1 MKRFRIKFKSPI
13 FIIASLLAIVMTLG
27 MFPTTVAADGGD
39 VSEITSV
46 TLNKKKTE
54 LTIEISLA
62 KDYVKENKSASIYVF
77 EILPYQT
84 EDGISSLTPVKS
96 VKVSENITVKI
107 PFVNGNA
114 TRLYS
119 KFVVAEKIADGS
131 YRTVTNARYVD
142 NVTVLA
148 ENTEV
153 FPTRSSKK
161 GLQFES
167 FSDAQQLGVAH
178 TVIDVPINEYMVS
191 PDSEDGDSFIYDGIT
206 FYVRKSKMALLDHRV
221 KTYTDAG
228 INVYFN
234 IILTAPYDLP
244 HAVIGELYGDLTSP
258 EASQYAIN
266 TKSESGMKIY
276 QAFVD
281 YLAAH
286 YTRADRAYGF
296 VPAMILGFEV
306 NSTWTWNDLSVTE
319 LDAQVDAYAAA
330 FRVLYTAMTS
340 HYSGGRVYISL
351 GNNFNAG
358 VSGPDGD
365 VHPDYG
371 YPTKDYLDLFA
382 AKIKGCGDIPW
393 GLAINPYPSD
403 RALIEYW
410 SDASARD
417 AFETSF
423 ITMKNIGTLT
433 RYMHDESLL
442 YGTEPRSI
450 IISELGI
457 PGNPENEGEMAMQA
471 AAYALAYYTAAQNED
486 IDAFIYSTHSDS
498 VDDGNF
504 CGLWT
509 EQTPAAKKPIYNVF
523 SLIDTAESENA
534 TAFVKQTAGNG
545 AYNLFMPEN
554 VDYKVFDKR
563 TVVPAVSAHST
574 DFDRGY
580 KDKKILDLTAGS
592 LQSFYPSDG
601 AEYVELRPFGEG
613 SKTMLYAKLGAAPTV
628 YKGISNTSF
637 APEAFENAHYITLRI
652 MADAPAGADN
662 VSVMVR
668 LQNNGDGVN
677 NTVIYEGEITLKTNV
692 WTDVSFK
699 IKDFSQKTD
708 GNVDLMKLW
717 VRSVDST
724 PMEGEYGLWLEN
736 VTIHTKGGKSILGWI
751 FTILLI
757 FILLIVAAYA
767 ALVVRAQM
775 IRKKRRAAAAARRRE
790 ALRQQQMSQT
800 RTMYPPQYTGQI
812 PHGNDNNR
820 MR

>member
-1 MKRFRIKFKSPI
+1 MNRFRIKFKSPI
-13 FIIASLLAIVMTLG
+13 FIIASLITAVMIFC
-27 MFPTTVAADGGD
+27 MFPTAVLADGGD

-54 LTIEISLA
+54 LTLEISLA
-62 KDYVKENKSASIYVF
+62 KDYVKENKSANVHIF
-77 EILPYQT
+77 EILPYQS
-84 EDGISSLTPVKS
+84 ENDINSLAPVKS
-96 VKVSENITVKI
+96 AKVGEKMTVKL
-107 PFVNGNA
+107 PFVNGNMN
-114 TRLYS
+114 RLYS
-119 KFVVAEKIADGS
+119 KFVVAEKVADGS
-131 YRTVTNARYVD
+131 FRAVTNARYID
-142 NVTVLA
+142 NTSMLA
-148 ENTEV
+148 ENTEA
-153 FPTRSSKK
+153 FPEKSSKK
-161 GLQFES
+161 GLLVEN

-178 TVIDVPINEYMVS
+178 TIIDVPINEYMLWENS
-191 PDSEDGDSFIYDGIT
+191 DDALSFIYNAQT

-234 IILTAPYDLP
+234 IILTEPYDLP
-244 HAVIGELYGDLTSP
+244 HALFGELYGDLTSP

-266 TKSESGMKIY
+266 ANSETGMKLF

-306 NSTWTWNDLSVTE
+306 NSTWTWNNLALTDIES
-319 LDAQVDAYAAA
+319 QVDAYIAAL
-330 FRVLYTAMTS
+330 RVLYTAMTS
-340 HYSGGRVYISL
+340 HYSEGRVYISL
-351 GNNFNAG
+351 GNNFCAG

-365 VHPDYG
+365 IHPDYG
-371 YPTKDYLDLFA
+371 YPAKDYLDLFA
-382 AKIKGCGDIPW
+382 TKIKECGDIPW
-393 GLAINPYPSD
+393 GLAVNPYPSD

-410 SDASARD
+410 SDSSARD

-433 RYMHDESLL
+433 RYMHDQSLL
-442 YGTEPRSI
+442 YMSEPRSV
-450 IISELGI
+450 IISEFAI
-457 PGNPENEGEMAMQA
+457 PGNPESDGEMTMQA

-486 IDAFIYSTHSDS
+486 IDAFIYGTHADS
-498 VDDGNF
+498 IDEGNF

-509 EQTPAAKKPIYNVF
+509 EQNPAAKKPIYNVF

-554 VDYKVFDKR
+554 VDYKSFDKR

-601 AEYVELRPFGEG
+601 TEYVELRPFGDG
-613 SKTMLYAKLGAAPTV
+613 TKTMLYAKVGAVPTE

-637 APEAFENAHYITLRI
+637 APGAFENAHYITLRI
-652 MADAPAGADN
+652 MADTPAGADT
-662 VSVMVR
+662 VSVMLR
-668 LQNNGDGVN
+668 LQNDGDGVN
-677 NTVIYEGEITLKTNV
+677 NAVIYEGEVTLKANA

-699 IKDFSQKTD
+699 IKDFSNEIG

-717 VRSVDST
+717 VRTADSN
-724 PMEGEYGLWLEN
+724 PPEGEYGLWLEN
-736 VTIHTKGGKSILGWI
+736 VTIHTKGGMSVIGWI

-757 FILLIVAAYA
+757 FILLIVVAYA

-812 PHGNDNNR
+812 PRNNNNQ

>member
-1 MKRFRIKFKSPI
+1 MNRFRIKFKSPI
-13 FIIASLLAIVMTLG
+13 FIIASLLLVVMTFT
-27 MFPTTVAADGGD
+27 MFPMAVFADGED
-39 VSEITSV
+39 VSAITSV

-54 LTIEISLA
+54 LTLEISLA
-62 KDYVKENKSASIYVF
+62 KDYVKENKSANVHIF
-77 EILPYQT
+77 EIRPYQT
-84 EDGISSLTPVKS
+84 EADMSSLTPVKS

-107 PFVNGNA
+107 PFVDGNVN
-114 TRLYS
+114 RLYS

-148 ENTEV
+148 ENTEA
-153 FPTRSSKK
+153 FPDKSSKK
-161 GLQFES
+161 GLLIQN

-178 TVIDVPINEYMVS
+178 TIIDVPINEYMLW
-191 PDSEDGDSFIYDGIT
+191 ENGDDAQSFIYNAQT

-234 IILTAPYDLP
+234 IVLTAPYNLP
-244 HAVIGELYGDLTSP
+244 HAIIGELYGDLTSP

-266 TKSESGMKIY
+266 TKSEAGMKMY

-281 YLAAH
+281 YIAAH

-319 LDAQVDAYAAA
+319 LEAQVDAYAAA
-330 FRVLYTAMTS
+330 LRVLYTAMTS

-351 GNNFNAG
+351 GNNFCAG

-371 YPTKDYLDLFA
+371 HPAKDYLDLFA
-382 AKIKGCGDIPW
+382 AKIKACGDIPW

-403 RALIEYW
+403 RSLIEYW

-417 AFETSF
+417 SLESSF

-433 RYMHDESLL
+433 KYMHDESLL

-457 PGNPENEGEMAMQA
+457 PGNPENESEMTMQA

-486 IDAFIYSTHSDS
+486 IDAFIYSTHTDS
-498 VDDGNF
+498 AEVGNF

-523 SLIDTAESENA
+523 SLIDTSESENA

-554 VDYKVFDKR
+554 VDYKSFDKR
-563 TVVPAVSAHST
+563 TVLAAVSAHST

-592 LQSFYPSDG
+592 LLSFYPSDG
-601 AEYVELRPFGEG
+601 AEYVELRPFGGG
-613 SKTMLYAKLGAAPTV
+613 SKTMLYAKLGVAPTE

-652 MADAPAGADN
+652 MADAPAGVDT

-668 LQNNGDGVN
+668 LQNNGDGVDN
-677 NTVIYEGEITLKTNV
+677 AVIYDGEVTLKANS

-699 IKDFSQKTD
+699 IKDFAQKTG
-708 GNVDLMKLW
+708 GNVDLLKLW
-717 VRSVDST
+717 MRTDGSNS
-724 PMEGEYGLWLEN
+724 PEGEYGIWLEN
-736 VTIHTKGGKSILGWI
+736 VTIHTKGGGSVIGWI
-751 FTILLI
+751 FIILLI

-800 RTMYPPQYTGQI
+800 RTMSPPQYTGQI
-812 PHGNDNNR
+812 PRNNNNQ